1 MTVWYFAYGSNMQ
14 TATLCGRRGIGFH
27 RALPARV
34 NGWKLV
40 FDKPPLIDIGE
51 AFANIVPDPAAH
63 VLGVVYE
70 VSAEDLEHIEL
81 TEGVRL
87 GNYVRTSVP
96 AQPLSELAEPVV
108 AFTLS
113 SDHRDPNLQPS
124 TRYMELIING
134 AVEHGLPN
142 EYVQWL
148 RAVPANPPSAEA
160 LRFRALMDE
169 ALRARLSR

>member
-1 MTVWYFAYGSNMQ
+1 MMVWYFAYGSNMQ
-14 TATLCGRRGIGFH
+14 TATLCGRRGIGVR

-34 NGWKLV
+34 SGWKLV

-51 AFANIVPDPAAH
+51 SFANIVPDPTAH

-96 AQPLSELAEPVV
+96 AQPLSPLAAPMT

-113 SDHRDPNLQPS
+113 SDHRDPTLQPS

-134 AVEHGLPN
+134 AIEHGLPDK
-142 EYVQWL
+142 YVHWL

-160 LRFRALMDE
+160 IRFRALMDE
-169 ALRARLSR
+169 ALRARLNR

>member
-14 TATLCGRRGIGFH
+14 TATLCGRRGIGVH
-27 RALPARV
+27 RAVPARV
-34 NGWKLV
+34 SGWRLV

-51 AFANIVPDPAAH
+51 SFANIIPDAAAH
-63 VLGVVYE
+63 VLGVAYE

-87 GNYVRTSVP
+87 GNYVRTGVP
-96 AQPLSELAEPVV
+96 AEPLFPSAEPIT

-113 SDHRDPNLQPS
+113 SEHRDPNLQPS

-134 AVEHGLPN
+134 ATEHRLPA
-142 EYVQWL
+142 EYIEWL
-148 RAVPANPPSAEA
+148 RAVPANPPSPEA
-160 LRFRALMDE
+160 VRFRTLMDE
-169 ALRARLSR
+169 ALSVRLNR